1 MIKIAKQTYDGIP
14 VMGLKKLSK
23 LTPPTNNGTIKFKSW
38 LSVLRQSVLDINNPS
53 KLTPPT
59 NNGPIKEV
67 VFCTVQGGRK
77 SFPYLRLLDYINL
90 LTDISNF

>member
-1 MIKIAKQTYDGIP
+1 MITIAKQTYDGMP
-14 VMGLKKLSK
+14 VMGLKK
-23 LTPPTNNGTIKFKSW
+23 
-38 LSVLRQSVLDINNPS
+38 PS

-67 VFCTVQGGRK
+67 LFCTVQSGGK
-77 SFPYLRLLDYINL
+77 SVPYLRLLDYINL